1 MLGFWSVCWML
12 FYRAVTNHFTQ
23 QRRYNVANV
32 RLSYRSSERRMVYFP
47 TFNDRATGPCRR
59 LLHVRSSHSGW
70 LQPLYYCICIVD
82 LRVWRMKNVFSVE
95 FSKFILTH
103 LRGGGGRKVLQSVSA
118 YPCVSM
124 FTYLSQEAQLSQMKC
139 AVCAVSWNLVECCT
153 VVQKNPFRK
162 ACDRWMTLK
171 VAQGHW
177 NCC

>member
-70 LQPLYYCICIVD
+70 LRPLYYCICIVD

-103 LRGGGGRKVLQSVSA
+103 LLGRAQSAPVSVCIPMCVDVYLLISRSSAIADEMCSVCCQLKSCWVLHS
-118 YPCVSM
+118 
-124 FTYLSQEAQLSQMKC
+124 
-139 AVCAVSWNLVECCT
+139 CT
-153 VVQKNPFRK
+153 KK
-162 ACDRWMTLK
+162 SI
-171 VAQGHW
+171 
-177 NCC
+177 